1 MDAINYG
8 PEIMNFK
15 NIFKL
20 GNANID
26 KWCPSW
32 VWKVIGM
39 RVR

>member
-26 KWCPSW
+26 K
-32 VWKVIGM
+32 
-39 RVR
+39 